1 MGAQLKAGVRLR
13 SATDTTEVV
22 VVRAPSEPVDL
33 RCGGHPF
40 NPIGTE
46 QTELVDATPGL
57 DQGTEIGKRYGDDG
71 LGLELLC
78 TNAGSASISVGSEK
92 LAIKVA
98 KPLPSSD

>member
-1 MGAQLKAGVRLR
+1 L
-13 SATDTTEVV
+13 
-22 VVRAPSEPVDL
+22 
-33 RCGGHPF
+33 
-40 NPIGTE
+40 I
-46 QTELVDATPGL
+46 DATPGL
-57 DQGTEIGKRYGDDG
+57 DQGTEIGKRYGNDD